1 MHKNFRRALYT
12 ALVTGGLVVVGAAS
26 AYAAGDGLPDPAQGA
41 PEAIEGAAS
50 PAAAPE
56 GLAGDTAE
64 VDAAVTPADD
74 ATELA
79 PAGDAAESVVHTDIS
94 GVVEEVLDGTLGEDG
109 LVDGLLEGLLPVE
122 TEVPGGEPGAG
133 EPGAGEPG
141 TDEPGT
147 DEPGTEAPGAG
158 EPGTDEPGTPGTDQ
172 PNEPG
177 TDQPGTDEPG
187 TDEPGTDEPGT
198 DEPGTDQPGTD
209 PGTDGPGILDPGILD
224 PDAGDP
230 DVVEPGAGEPGPGE
244 PATGGPGRDTLGTGG
259 SRPGHETELPG
270 AHVPGIAHPTGDRSG
285 TAAPGAFGAPGQA
298 APGSADAA
306 DADAADADAADA
318 DAADA
323 APSGDRVQDVDA
335 EQAGVDISWGDKAVV
350 VPTTNGGA
358 ILSGGP
364 GAGYLIGTSTGLDG
378 QVVPVDVPGET
389 LAQTGPM
396 ITGQL
401 ALVSLLLGL
410 GIVVLRMR
418 RRRYVV

>member
-26 AYAAGDGLPDPAQGA
+26 AYAVGGGQPDAAQGA
-41 PEAIEGAAS
+41 PETIEGAAS

-56 GLAGDTAE
+56 GPADGAAE
-64 VDAAVTPADD
+64 VAADDGAAEAAATVTPADD
-74 ATELA
+74 MAELA
-79 PAGDAAESVVHTDIS
+79 PADDGAGSVGHVDIS

-109 LVDGLLEGLLPVE
+109 LVDGILEGLLPVE
-122 TEVPGGEPGAG
+122 TEVPGADPGAGEPGVE

-147 DEPGTEAPGAG
+147 EPGAG
-158 EPGTDEPGTPGTDQ
+158 
-172 PNEPG
+172 
-177 TDQPGTDEPG
+177 
-187 TDEPGTDEPGT
+187 EPGT

-224 PDAGDP
+224 PDGGDP
-230 DVVEPGAGEPGPGE
+230 DVVEPGVGEPGPGE
-244 PATGGPGRDTLGTGG
+244 PAPGRPGRDTLGTGG
-259 SRPGHETELPG
+259 SRPVHETLPG
-270 AHVPGIAHPTGDRSG
+270 ADAPGITHPAGDRS
-285 TAAPGAFGAPGQA
+285 AAAAGIAAADA

-306 DADAADADAADA
+306 DAADTDASSADV
-318 DAADA
+318 
-323 APSGDRVQDVDA
+323 VQEPDT
-335 EQAGVDISWGDKAVV
+335 ENAGVDLSWGDRAVV
-350 VPTTNGGA
+350 VPTAYDGTLLA
-358 ILSGGP
+358 GGP
-364 GAGYLIGTSTGLDG
+364 HEGYLIGTSNRLDG

>member
-41 PEAIEGAAS
+41 PETIEGAAS

-64 VDAAVTPADD
+64 GDAAVTPADD

-133 EPGAGEPG
+133 EPG

-172 PNEPG
+172 PNG
-177 TDQPGTDEPG
+177 
-187 TDEPGTDEPGT
+187 
-198 DEPGTDQPGTD
+198 PGTDQPGTD

-306 DADAADADAADA
+306 DADAADA
-318 DAADA
+318 